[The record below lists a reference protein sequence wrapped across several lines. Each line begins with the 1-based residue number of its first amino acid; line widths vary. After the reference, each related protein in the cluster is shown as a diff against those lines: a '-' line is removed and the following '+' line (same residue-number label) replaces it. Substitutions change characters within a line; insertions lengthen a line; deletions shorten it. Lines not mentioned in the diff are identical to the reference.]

1 MLRIVTAQQFIKRMG
16 TGKTK
21 PCLIGCAEM
30 FADPEDES
38 EEAAPAEV
46 ELVVKFSDGCEAKKQ
61 GLVAEALAAA
71 LAADLDL
78 PVPQPFFVRVE
89 PDFVASIPDAEIKAL
104 AGRSA
109 PWAFGSEKLPPQ
121 FSTIMTGIALPQAL
135 VPTAA
140 EIIAFDLMIANPDRR
155 VRNPNCLSNSRSL
168 AIYDHELALQ
178 TEGVLFWKPP
188 WEAGGVTFPPGDQRH
203 VFLDMVK
210 GGKIDLNRL
219 QGALEAITPER
230 IDEYRASL
238 PEEWGRE
245 DAATERMVAYI
256 KQLRE
261 HSAAVIQQITTAL
274 S

>member
-1 MLRIVTAQQFIKRMG
+1 MLRVVTAQQFIKRMG

-21 PCLIGCAEM
+21 PCLIGCAALSANVE
-30 FADPEDES
+30 EES
-38 EEAAPAEV
+38 EEGGPAEV
-46 ELVVKFSDGCEAKKQ
+46 ELVVKFSEGCEAKKQ
-61 GLVAEALAAA
+61 GLVAEALAAV

-78 PVPQPFFVRVE
+78 PVPQPFLVQVE
-89 PDFVASIPDAEIKAL
+89 PDFVTSIPDAEIKAL

-121 FSTIMTGIALPQAL
+121 YSTIMTGIPLPQAL
-135 VPTAA
+135 LPTAA
-140 EIIAFDLMIANPDRR
+140 EIIAFDAMIANPDRR
-155 VRNPNCLSNSRSL
+155 VKNPNCLSNSRSL
-168 AIYDHELALQ
+168 AIYDHELAFQ
-178 TEGVLFWKPP
+178 TEGILFWKPP
-188 WEAGGVTFPPGDQRH
+188 WEEVTFAPGDQRH

-210 GGKIDLNRL
+210 GEKIDFSRL
-219 QGALEAITPER
+219 QGALEAVTPER
-230 IDEYRASL
+230 IDDYQAAL

>member
-1 MLRIVTAQQFIKRMG
+1 MLRSVSAQQFIKRMG

-21 PCLIGCAEM
+21 PCLIGCAEL
-30 FADPEDES
+30 FTDPKDES
-38 EEAAPAEV
+38 EEAVPSEV

-78 PVPQPFFVRVE
+78 PVPQPFLVQVE
-89 PDFVASIPDAEIKAL
+89 PDFVASIPDVEIKAL
-104 AGRSA
+104 AGRSI

-121 FSTIMTGIALPQAL
+121 YSTIMTGIALPQAL
-135 VPTAA
+135 IPTAA

-155 VRNPNCLSNSRSL
+155 VKNPNCLSNGRSL
-168 AIYDHELALQ
+168 AIYDHELAFQ
-178 TEGVLFWKPP
+178 TEGVLFWRPP
-188 WEAGGVTFPPGDQRH
+188 WEEVTFAPGDQRH

-210 GGKIDLNRL
+210 GQTVDLGRL

-230 IDEYRASL
+230 IDQYRESL
-238 PEEWGRE
+238 PEQWDRE
-245 DAATERMVAYI
+245 DAATERMVTYI

-261 HSAAVIQQITTAL
+261 HSAAVIQLITTAL

>member
-21 PCLIGCAEM
+21 PCLIGCAEVV
-30 FADPEDES
+30 AEPTDENEDTT
-38 EEAAPAEV
+38 PAEV
-46 ELVVKFSDGCEAKKQ
+46 ELVVKFSDGCEAKKH

-78 PVPQPFFVRVE
+78 PVPQPFLVHVE
-89 PDFVASIPDAEIKAL
+89 PDFVASIPDVEIKAL

-121 FSTIMTGIALPQAL
+121 YSTIMTGITLPQAL

-168 AIYDHELALQ
+168 AIYDHELAFQ

-188 WEAGGVTFPPGDQRH
+188 WEQVTFAPGDQRH
-203 VFLDMVK
+203 VFLDVVK
-210 GGKIDLNRL
+210 GGKIDLSRL
-219 QGALEAITPER
+219 QGALEAITLER
-230 IDEYRASL
+230 IEQYQSSL

-245 DAATERMVAYI
+245 DAATQRIVAYI
-256 KQLRE
+256 KALRE

>member
-1 MLRIVTAQQFIKRMG
+1 MLRIVTAHQFIKRMG
-16 TGKTK
+16 TGKTR
-21 PCLIGCAEM
+21 PCLIGCTEIM
-30 FADPEDES
+30 ADLEDES
-38 EEAAPAEV
+38 EEAGPAEV

-78 PVPQPFFVRVE
+78 PVPQPFLVQVD

-104 AGRSA
+104 AGRSVE
-109 PWAFGSEKLPPQ
+109 WAFGSEKLPPQ
-121 FSTIMTGIALPQAL
+121 YSTIMTDIALPQAL
-135 VPTAA
+135 LPTAG
-140 EIIAFDLMIANPDRR
+140 EIIAFDAMIANPDRR
-155 VRNPNCLSNSRSL
+155 VKNPNCLSNSRSL
-168 AIYDHELALQ
+168 AIYDHELAFQ

-188 WEAGGVTFPPGDQRH
+188 WEEVTFAPGDQRH

-210 GGKIDLNRL
+210 GEKIDFSRL
-219 QGALEAITPER
+219 RGALEAITPER
-230 IDEYRASL
+230 IDDYRASL

-261 HSAAVIQQITTAL
+261 HSAAVIQKITTAL